1 MKDFPLNNPLLTQE
15 QYDQMYAESFA
26 NKEQF
31 WSNIAKEQ
39 VTWFKD
45 FTKVKNT
52 NYEGDVSIKWF
63 EDGELNVCYNCVEM
77 ILANQKPIPIKN
89 YKVRSVDLPMFSKN
103 LE

>member
-1 MKDFPLNNPLLTQE
+1 MLNLLQIKN
-15 QYDQMYAESFA
+15 S
-26 NKEQF
+26 F

-63 EDGELNVCYNCVEM
+63 EDGELNVCYNCVDRHAEQDLMIQLSFGREM
-77 ILANQKPIPIKN
+77 T
-89 YKVRSVDLPMFSKN
+89 
-103 LE
+103 